1 MIKKNVCFL
10 ISFIFI
16 IVNLNFIQAKNLSE
30 ECDNKIEFRSELN
43 EKSGEKEF
51 INLENGIYKV
61 PIKLMHAIEDKL
73 SMGNVALNQTGELLV
88 ENGQAYLFI
97 SVNKIQI
104 QNITAGLV
112 NLYYLDEKNYISAEA
127 NDYSIQVDE
136 SLERRPSVF
145 KIPIKKYSN
154 DLEVLVDPK
163 VEPMGDKPIKARL
176 NVDLDKIKKID
187 LKESEIIE
195 KFNTGIKKPAFN
207 SDLAGKKID
216 KSFILEFRENTFNE
230 DFNFY
235 ANKLNSDRAEEI
247 NKLFNP
253 LDIVEIY
260 KLETLGDLEEIPY
273 GREDIQS
280 LRKNILPKGIVNIG
294 IPVKSIKP
302 EDNPNI
308 YQIKDGTKVNL
319 NYSIKDG
326 CFFIESDSLGE
337 FVVVKE
343 EKIDNSNKSKIG
355 DFKKNETK
363 KKSSKSMPIKKNKKR
378 SEFKNENSSSK
389 KIPINTSS
397 KINNVQEKVSSI
409 DKVAFRNINNQET
422 RENGLVI
429 FLIAVLVIFINVIS
443 IIILSRNYKII
454 LEEFQENNRLRA
466 RKK

>member
-16 IVNLNFIQAKNLSE
+16 IVNLNFIQAKSLSE
-30 ECDNKIEFRSELN
+30 ECDEKIEFQSELN
-43 EKSGEKEF
+43 EKSSEKEF
-51 INLENGIYKV
+51 IKLENGIYKV
-61 PIKLMHAIEDKL
+61 PIKLMHAVEDKL

-97 SVNKIQI
+97 NVNKIQI

-145 KIPIKKYSN
+145 KISIKKYSY

-176 NVDLDKIKKID
+176 HIDLDKIKKID

-195 KFNTGIKKPAFN
+195 KFNTGIKKPLFN
-207 SDLAGKKID
+207 SNLAGKKID
-216 KSFILEFRENTFNE
+216 KSFILEFRENTFDE

-235 ANKLNSDRAEEI
+235 ANKLTSDRSEEI
-247 NKLFNP
+247 NKLFSP

-260 KLETLGDLEEIPY
+260 KLETLGNLEEIPY

-280 LRKNILPKGIVNIG
+280 LRKNILPKGIMNIG

-308 YQIKDGTKVNL
+308 YQIKDGIKVNL

-343 EKIDNSNKSKIG
+343 EKVDKLNKIG
-355 DFKKNETK
+355 DFKKNEIK
-363 KKSSKSMPIKKNKKR
+363 KKSSKSMPIKKTKKR

-389 KIPINTSS
+389 NIPINTSS
-397 KINNVQEKVSSI
+397 KINNVQEKVSSV
-409 DKVAFRNINNQET
+409 DAVSFRNINNQEA

-429 FLIAVLVIFINVIS
+429 FLIGVLVIFINVVS

-454 LEEFQENNRLRA
+454 LEEFQENSRLRA